1 MVAKTGGVVVVP
13 IVKQALS
20 WIHCAFFATL
30 LALNFSLVGTCKLF
44 TIVHRGH
51 SVLRARQLS
60 WEEWS
65 VVSCFELSPH
75 YCGGSAQA
83 VHRQCSDS
91 ALRAWQSGV
100 LGAAQ
105 TWRAAGVSLPADFCT
120 AIPTAIPR
128 LQYPLQYALHFEEEK
143 KHYIW
148 CLLLYALQYKYLL
161 HYPLQYAL
169 HKTRVHTALS
179 TILIPVV
186 HCNALWVLQKYTV
199 M

>member
-1 MVAKTGGVVVVP
+1 MVALVLIDVVAGDYSLLLIWLLQQCCSLKIVGDMVAKTGGVVVVP

-83 VHRQCSDS
+83 VHRQCTCS
-91 ALRAWQSGV
+91 ALQ
-100 LGAAQ
+100 
-105 TWRAAGVSLPADFCT
+105 CT
-120 AIPTAIPR
+120 ESKAEWCCGRCPNMESCRSFTASWLLHCNTHCHTAPSIPTAICTAFWR
-128 LQYPLQYALHFEEEK
+128 RKKTLH
-143 KHYIW
+143 
-148 CLLLYALQYKYLL
+148 LML
-161 HYPLQYAL
+161 
-169 HKTRVHTALS
+169 TAIC
-179 TILIPVV
+179 TAI
-186 HCNALWVLQKYTV
+186 
-199 M
+199 

>member
-65 VVSCFELSPH
+65 VVSCFELIPH

-83 VHRQCSDS
+83 VHRQCTGS
-91 ALRAWQSGV
+91 AQAVHWEQGRVVFWA
-100 LGAAQ
+100 
-105 TWRAAGVSLPADFCT
+105 LPKHGELPEFHCQLTSA
-120 AIPTAIPR
+120 
-128 LQYPLQYALHFEEEK
+128 LQYPLPYRAFN
-143 KHYIW
+143 
-148 CLLLYALQYKYLL
+148 
-161 HYPLQYAL
+161 
-169 HKTRVHTALS
+169 T
-179 TILIPVV
+179 
-186 HCNALWVLQKYTV
+186 HCNMHCILKKKKNTTFDAYCYMHCNINTYCTTHCNMHCTKLEFTLH
-199 M
+199 